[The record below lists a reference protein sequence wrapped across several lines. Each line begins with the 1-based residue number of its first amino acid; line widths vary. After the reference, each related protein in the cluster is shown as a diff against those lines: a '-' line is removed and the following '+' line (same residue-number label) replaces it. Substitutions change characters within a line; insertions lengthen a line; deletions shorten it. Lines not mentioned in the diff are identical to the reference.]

1 MNTPNLP
8 FPPLVLQRDLSCFP
22 SNQSNPES
30 PGWVPSSLLSPH
42 TEEDLT
48 RPPVPSLSSCFPL
61 MSLTS
66 LSFLAP
72 NLSSVQGLCAQ
83 LHLQGFSTTGVCR
96 GPRGICLPPDTAP
109 TSQGPTTA
117 QLKLC
122 SLWRCLSMPAGVGPA
137 PLGALGLCACGDTI
151 PWPWQDHPLPV
162 VCKVTRSEPL
172 YLPQLPTYAGM
183 CLG

>member
-1 MNTPNLP
+1 MGPIQSPLP
-8 FPPLVLQRDLSCFP
+8 SHRGRSERATCSFPFFCF
-22 SNQSNPES
+22 S
-30 PGWVPSSLLSPH
+30 
-42 TEEDLT
+42 
-48 RPPVPSLSSCFPL
+48 L

-122 SLWRCLSMPAGVGPA
+122 GLWRCLSMPAGVGPA

-151 PWPWQDHPLPV
+151 PRPWQDHPLPAM
-162 VCKVTRSEPL
+162 CTVTRSEPL
-172 YLPQLPTYAGM
+172 HLPQLPI
-183 CLG
+183 